1 MIARIE
7 HSRRQHSRWAAAW
20 QMAGWLLIAVAQGIA
35 GGSYAAEPPKRYE
48 LERSGFLQLK
58 VPAGWREE
66 IDTGVQPPAISF
78 KPQTGQPF
86 IVTVIPAQAPQG
98 KRAPSNQQLR
108 ADVEQMAEAIRH
120 FSVEGD
126 KIKLKHIG
134 GAAGQGFQ
142 FFATD
147 AAPAA
152 GEFKYMTRGRLKVGN
167 DVAMTFTILTND
179 GQESVIRAAQAML
192 KSATRVAK

>member
-1 MIARIE
+1 ML
-7 HSRRQHSRWAAAW
+7 AAVLAW
-20 QMAGWLLIAVAQGIA
+20 MPMQG
-35 GGSYAAEPPKRYE
+35 GAAEAAKRYA

-58 VPAGWREE
+58 VPAGWRDE
-66 IDTGVQPPAISF
+66 IDTGVQPPMISF
-78 KPQTGQPF
+78 KPQDGQPF
-86 IVTVIPAQAPQG
+86 MVTVIPAQAPQG
-98 KRAPSNQQLR
+98 KRAPPTQQLR

-134 GAAGQGFQ
+134 GPAGQGFQ

-152 GEFKYMTRGRLKVGN
+152 GEFKYMTRGKLNVGA
-167 DVAMTFTILTND
+167 DVSVTFTILTND
-179 GQESVIRAAQAML
+179 GQEGVIRAAQAML
-192 KSATRVAK
+192 KSATRVAR